1 MKFCPFCLKENPNDS
16 KFCEGCGQNFN
27 CNIPIYH
34 LAVGTLLNGKY
45 VVGKAIGEGGFGI
58 TYIGKDIKLDMLVA
72 IKEYFP
78 NGYVNRSNTLS
89 SALTCSI
96 DTERKNVYVKGLK
109 RFLDEARAL
118 AKFAGTEGI
127 VDVRDFFEENN
138 TAYIVMEYLDG
149 QTLKT
154 FLEYNGRLSDWDTV
168 ELLMP
173 VMQALKNIH
182 NSGLIHRD
190 ISPDNIM
197 LMEGKIK
204 LLDFGAVRDVSG
216 SGNKSMTV
224 TLKHG
229 YAPEEQYREHGEQG
243 AWTDVYALC
252 ATMYKCITGVIPE
265 DAMERMVKDEVLWP
279 TEMGIGIHYD
289 FEKVLMKGMSIFAKD
304 RYRNMDEF
312 INAIMSTELF
322 GKMKSGN
329 NIPENKSFQKSGIV
343 SDDKKIDGQER
354 KKAKKGIGG
363 KTKRGLSD
371 RTLFLISL
379 IPAIPLIAMIII
391 MFLAHPVDYNEN
403 AEGNVTGISDVA
415 EKDDEAENKLREST
429 QKDEKQVTHNKSDN
443 ETGDNTDLK
452 VIDNKNVRP
461 ESILGV
467 TDTENLTYVN
477 EYFGIG
483 CSLNKEW
490 KIASKAEIEQTY
502 VMIDGFDYD
511 FAVYKPGYSI
521 MVLVS
526 NDELPVLNASEEEM
540 LKYIFGATGYESK
553 KDSFLGNEHITYSG
567 KRVVDN
573 GDGSAATLYDK
584 AIAIKRGL
592 KDFLLIYLVTA
603 PQNFTDNLCSCFYSL
618 GEEPLFDKDNDYTD
632 ERVSYQLYPLWNYS
646 IVETSSTFGN
656 DTEEYGKDKLMD
668 NNDSTC
674 WRANSGENE
683 YIEFEFTKPVS
694 IFDIEL
700 HNGNLKS
707 EKSYKYYSMVKK
719 VQVEFDGGLIT
730 MQLEEIPYEK
740 TKTVTSHIGFNNPIT
755 TKKLRITVLETYP
768 GKKYS
773 EVCVSD
779 IAILAIGRPYVQ
791 KVGSEEKAYLQG
803 TEFTIGSKSDSNYV
817 IGNTSGTSYAVKISK
832 AMNAV
837 YYIENT
843 AKRKVSVDGEKLSKG
858 DYTMLKDGSMI
869 EIGNNTLIFGIE

>member
-329 NIPENKSFQKSGIV
+329 NIPEKP
-343 SDDKKIDGQER
+343 
-354 KKAKKGIGG
+354 KKGIEG
-363 KTKRGLSD
+363 KSKRGMSG
-371 RTLFLISL
+371 RAVFLISL
-379 IPAIPLIAMIII
+379 VPVILLIVMIII
-391 MFLAHPVDYNEN
+391 VFSSKSVDHDGDNERKV
-403 AEGNVTGISDVA
+403 ADISN
-415 EKDDEAENKLREST
+415 EADKEQENKPTTTIIVQENNL
-429 QKDEKQVTHNKSDN
+429 KNDEYSKEDSSDSEVDDIIGEKTEEKS
-443 ETGDNTDLK
+443 EK
-452 VIDNKNVRP
+452 SVRP
-461 ESILGV
+461 ELILGN
-467 TDTENLTYVN
+467 TDIENRIYEN
-477 EYFGIG
+477 AYFEIG
-483 CSLNKEW
+483 CSMSREW
-490 KIASKAEIEQTY
+490 AVASKEEIRETY
-502 VMIDGFDYD
+502 GALEGFDCA
-511 FAVYKPGYSI
+511 FAATKPGCQI
-521 MVLVS
+521 LIIVS
-526 NDELPVLNASEEEM
+526 NEDLPALNYTEDEILEYTFGGLGYQSGKEIFLESE
-540 LKYIFGATGYESK
+540 
-553 KDSFLGNEHITYSG
+553 HPTYSNIRQIEVETG
-567 KRVVDN
+567 RI
-573 GDGSAATLYDK
+573 GTTYDK
-584 AIAIKRGL
+584 VIAIKM
-592 KDFLLIYLVTA
+592 
-603 PQNFTDNLCSCFYSL
+603 
-618 GEEPLFDKDNDYTD
+618 GENDYMEIYFLSASQNTIEDMYKYFYIPGKTAVADEIINEID
-632 ERVSYQLYPLWNYS
+632 ERNYYALLPLSDYASINASSEYDDGTSKYS
-646 IVETSSTFGN
+646 INNLT
-656 DTEEYGKDKLMD
+656 DIDK
-668 NNDSTC
+668 STC
-674 WRANSGENE
+674 WRGANDKGD
-683 YIEFEFTKPVS
+683 YIEINFTRPVS
-694 IFDIEL
+694 IYAIEIQ
-700 HNGNLKS
+700 NGNLKS
-707 EKSYKYYSMVKK
+707 EKSYNYYAKAKK
-719 VQVEFDGGLIT
+719 IQIEYDGGMDT
-730 MQLEEIPYEK
+730 MPIEEASYED
-740 TKTVTSHIGFNNPIT
+740 TVNLAYHILFKKDIT
-755 TKKLRITVLETYP
+755 TKKLKITVLETYP

-773 EVCVSD
+773 EVCISE
-779 IAILAIGRPYVQ
+779 IAILSLGKQYL
-791 KVGSEEKAYLQG
+791 EKEDYEKIYIDG
-803 TEFTIGSKSDSNYV
+803 DEFTIGNSADNDFVIDYKTGTAYKAVIKRYNDSV
-817 IGNTSGTSYAVKISK
+817 LI
-832 AMNAV
+832 
-837 YYIENT
+837 IENLGKKKIT
-843 AKRKVSVDGEKLSKG
+843 VDGDQIEKGTVHSLREG
-858 DYTMLKDGSMI
+858 AVI
-869 EIGNNTLIFGIE
+869 EIGNDMFIFRTE